1 MIAGLYDNIFI
12 PRCGMHT
19 LLWHMLSLIQTVS
32 LQQVEANTHQGV
44 SYRHKHLRS

>member
-19 LLWHMLSLIQTVS
+19 LLWHMLSF
-32 LQQVEANTHQGV
+32 AGV
-44 SYRHKHLRS
+44 SANGVFFRPWASSEMERRAAA